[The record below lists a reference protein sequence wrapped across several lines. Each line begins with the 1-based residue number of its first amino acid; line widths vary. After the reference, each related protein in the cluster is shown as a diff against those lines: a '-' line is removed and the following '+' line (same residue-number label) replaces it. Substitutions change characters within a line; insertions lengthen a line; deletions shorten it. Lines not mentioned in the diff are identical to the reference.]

1 MFVKNEA
8 RAVSALSFL
17 YAFRMLGLFM
27 VLPILV
33 LYGNQYEGATP
44 VMLGLA
50 LGVYGLTQALFQIP
64 LGMLSDFIG
73 RKLVICAGLLVFAL
87 GSAIAAMADNIT
99 WLIIGRALQGSG
111 AIASTIMALVS
122 DITRDEN
129 RTKAMASIGASIGVA
144 FSLAMILG
152 PYLGG
157 VGGLSLV
164 FYVCAGLAIMGIAI
178 VVWLVPTPATLT
190 QNRESAPI
198 PKLLKAVLKNNE
210 LMRLNVGVFVLHAL
224 LMLSFL
230 VWPAIM
236 EQDLG
241 LARSHHWAVYLGLV
255 VCAMA
260 IIVPLIIISER
271 KQKIKPVFISG
282 VLALVISMCIFAVL
296 PIGHWGFWLCMV
308 VFFTAFNLLE
318 ATLPSLVSKV
328 SPVGSR
334 GTAMGIYASS
344 QFFGA
349 FIGGFGG
356 GVLLNHFGM
365 SGVFLGGGILA
376 LAWLFVAIFMA
387 RPQHL
392 SSLSIRYSAPHTT
405 SLTLSS
411 RAHDA
416 ILAVQ
421 GVHDVLWD
429 APNKLLYLKI
439 DKAHFE
445 RQQLDACLD
454 ALY

>member
-1 MFVKNEA
+1 MLIKNEA
-8 RAVSALSFL
+8 RAVGALSLL

-33 LYGNQYEGATP
+33 LYGNQYAGATP
-44 VMLGLA
+44 TMLGLA

-64 LGMLSDFIG
+64 LGMLSDFVS
-73 RKLVICAGLLVFAL
+73 RKLVISAGLLIFAL
-87 GSAIAAMADNIT
+87 GSVIAAMAESIV

-122 DITRDEN
+122 DITCDEN
-129 RTKAMASIGASIGVA
+129 RTKAMASIGASIGTA

-152 PYLGG
+152 PFLGG

-164 FYVCAGLAIMGIAI
+164 FYVCAGLAIAGVAI
-178 VVWLVPTPATLT
+178 VVWVVPTPNMVT
-190 QNRESAPI
+190 QNRESAPVLR
-198 PKLLKAVLKNNE
+198 LLKTALRNIE

-230 VWPAIM
+230 AWPVIM

-241 LARSHHWAVYLGLV
+241 LNRSYHWAVYLLLV
-255 VCAMA
+255 ACAMA
-260 IIVPLIIISER
+260 VIIPLIIFSER

-282 VLALVISMCIFAVL
+282 VATLVISMLVFALL
-296 PIGHWGFWLCMV
+296 PVGHWGFWFCMV

-318 ATLPSLVSKV
+318 ATLPSLVSKL

-334 GTAMGIYASS
+334 GTAMGVYASS

-356 GVLLNHFGM
+356 GILLNYFGV
-365 SGVFLGGGILA
+365 SGVFWGGVVLS
-376 LAWLFVAIFMA
+376 LAWLWVAMFMS

-392 SSLSIRYSAPHTT
+392 TSLSVSYYARNPS
-405 SLTLSS
+405 SCRLSDD
-411 RAHDA
+411 AHGD

-429 APNKLLYLKI
+429 SSSKLLYLKV
-439 DKAHFE
+439 DKAHFNRE
-445 RQQLDACLD
+445 KLDACLNT
-454 ALY
+454 LH